1 MPFRAHNQQ
10 QLSQA
15 LRLQRKR
22 LGLTQSD
29 MAKRSGLLP
38 KTISAL
44 ENQPGSC
51 QLSSLLKL
59 LMALDLNL
67 GLLDKPDAASST
79 AVDW

>member
-1 MPFRAHNQQ
+1 MVLRALNQQ
-10 QLSQA
+10 QLAQA
-15 LRLQRKR
+15 LRLQRRR

-29 MAKRSGLLP
+29 LAKQSGLLP

-44 ENQPGSC
+44 ENKPGSC

-67 GLLDKPDAASST
+67 GLLEKPDPTNLAQT
-79 AVDW
+79 DW